1 MQPPLFYLPIA
12 ATNNLSNSLA
22 DPIPASGLIWIMGLA
37 IVMSLVTAGILW
49 YFYNPLVYHESK
61 EKPPK

>member
-1 MQPPLFYLPIA
+1 MIS
-12 ATNNLSNSLA
+12 TLA
-22 DPIPASGLIWIMGLA
+22 DPIPTTGLIWIMGLA
-37 IVMSLVTAGILW
+37 IVMSLVIAGILW